1 MFKFL
6 LIPLICFSLSQD
18 TFSIVAVNTY
28 TGEVGSAGASCIAG
42 SIIISDIH
50 PGHGAIHTQ
59 SFWLQGNQ
67 SLASSYM
74 NLGFSPQEILDSIV
88 VNDLQGNPSVRQ
100 YGAVDLVNEGRSAA
114 FTGENCYD
122 YKGHITGTTYAIQGN
137 ILLGQEVLT
146 QMEENFLNTNGTFSE
161 KMMASLQ
168 GANIVGADTRCLQ
181 YGTSSLSAFV
191 RVANPNDDD
200 DNINLDLNINN
211 VSNGEEPIDLLQIEF
226 DTWFQNQP
234 LIINGDINGDLI
246 INISDILE
254 MINYITSNYSLS
266 VSSLY
271 AADINNDSNLNI
283 QDIIIT
289 INIILGNN

>member
-67 SLASSYM
+67 SLASNYM
-74 NLGFSPQEILDSIV
+74 DLGFSPQEILDSII

-137 ILLGQEVLT
+137 ILLGQEILT